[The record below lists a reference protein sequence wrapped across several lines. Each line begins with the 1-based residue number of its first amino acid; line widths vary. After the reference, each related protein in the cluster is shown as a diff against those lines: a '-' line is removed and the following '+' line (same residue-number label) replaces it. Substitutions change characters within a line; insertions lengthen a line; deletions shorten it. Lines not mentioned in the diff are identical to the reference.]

1 MIEKRCRNLL
11 LAGAAYVM
19 ANLAGLL
26 YCPPIGFALI
36 LLSAREMVN
45 GRRYR
50 AGTPDNGVSELS

>member
-1 MIEKRCRNLL
+1 MIEKRSQALL
-11 LAGAAYVM
+11 VAGAAYVV

-36 LLSAREMVN
+36 VLSAREMVN

-50 AGTPDNGVSELS
+50 AGTPDDVVS